1 MPLARIDERLIE
13 PGFLATG
20 TDGNPVWVRSKT
32 KHTTLFYLNDHL
44 GTPQEVVDNTGKV
57 VWLGRYRAWGKTK
70 SVWGQDDPAEFAN
83 PIRFQGQYCD
93 DESGLHYN
101 RHRYYD
107 PNSGRFIS
115 KDPIGLRGGINVYQY
130 VPAPTGWID
139 PLGLASCPGTP
150 IKRNTARQ

>member
-1 MPLARIDERLIE
+1 MQSRSHSITRAHASLYLHKPGTFVPLARIDERLIE

-20 TDGNPVWVRSKT
+20 KDGNPVWVRSKT

-83 PIRFQGQYCD
+83 PIRFQEQYCD
-93 DESGLHYN
+93 DGNAPVFH
-101 RHRYYD
+101 
-107 PNSGRFIS
+107 GRE
-115 KDPIGLRGGINVYQY
+115 K
-130 VPAPTGWID
+130 
-139 PLGLASCPGTP
+139 
-150 IKRNTARQ
+150 